1 MILPA
6 HAPTAPVAIPQAV
19 TTARRLDAAAARAKA
34 VDAAAAAAIWTT
46 LKIAAATTGAVR
58 TATRVRIGHRDAPA
72 AAAMEAG
79 HNNTAAT
86 TKTAGLT
93 HQDAMGRAAAQL
105 LSA

>member
-6 HAPTAPVAIPQAV
+6 HASTARANIPQAV